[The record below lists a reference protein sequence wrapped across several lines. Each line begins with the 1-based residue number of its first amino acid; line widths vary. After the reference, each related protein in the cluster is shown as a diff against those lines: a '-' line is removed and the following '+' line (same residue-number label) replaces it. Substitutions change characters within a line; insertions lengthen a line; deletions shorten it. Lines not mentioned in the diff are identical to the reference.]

1 VNRDLVRQA
10 LREVVEADPAEPGA
24 DALDHAER
32 VAAQTAGTRAGR
44 SFLRA
49 FERNL
54 RRSTSLLEPGADVSS
69 VAAGALATLFLTAAG
84 EPAWSTEA
92 LAEMMAALGFPV
104 AQMTEEDRQGL
115 GRFADVFV
123 TEVFSGPLLA
133 AVADRTPLSRITL
146 AVPAA
151 RRIVTEILGA
161 LGRGLPPL
169 NEDVSDVLA
178 VFVAL
183 MLIRIEELG
192 GDEAMA
198 ELADR
203 ARIPAAAPRWSS
215 AVADGCRDHCDPA
228 LSSVISCRHL

>member
-1 VNRDLVRQA
+1 MERI
-10 LREVVEADPAEPGA
+10 AEIGA
-24 DALDHAER
+24 SIVIKGD
-32 VAAQTAGTRAGR
+32 
-44 SFLRA
+44 
-49 FERNL
+49 
-54 RRSTSLLEPGADVSS
+54 
-69 VAAGALATLFLTAAG
+69 LTADENVVIAGIQCAMILAHNRIVDQLTAQGVPVTQRFAADIGLPSAG